1 MNEQEI
7 EFYFCYNSTLAAK
20 LREAKQKLIT
30 VAVSSNTGRKFWL
43 YVRTQKLTETLD
55 EFFIN
60 K

>member
-30 VAVSSNTGRKFWL
+30 VAVSPNTGRKFWL

>member
-7 EFYFCYNSTLAAK
+7 EFYFCYNATLAAK

-30 VAVSSNTGRKFWL
+30 VAVSPNTNRKFWL
-43 YVRTQKLTETLD
+43 YVRTEKLTETLD